1 MNNELP
7 LGFSIIICTCNGAS
21 RLEQT
26 IKHLAGLTIPPGH
39 KTELILVDNASTDNT
54 VAIAQKIWN
63 ELGTAFPLKVIS
75 EKRQGKGFAI
85 ETGYDA
91 ASYTY
96 ILTVDDDNWLDADYL
111 NIATRLF
118 QQHPGA
124 GILQGRN
131 VAAFEESPP
140 PWFEELETFFVIG
153 SPIPHT
159 GYFPQNHFGVWGAGM
174 VILNKDW
181 K

>member
-7 LGFSIIICTCNGAS
+7 LGFSIIVCTYNGAS

-54 VAIAQKIWN
+54 VAITQ
-63 ELGTAFPLKVIS
+63 
-75 EKRQGKGFAI
+75 KRQGKGFAI

-91 ASYTY
+91 ASYSY

-111 NIATRLF
+111 TIATRLF
-118 QQHPGA
+118 QQHPA
-124 GILQGRN
+124 
-131 VAAFEESPP
+131 
-140 PWFEELETFFVIG
+140 
-153 SPIPHT
+153 
-159 GYFPQNHFGVWGAGM
+159 
-174 VILNKDW
+174 
-181 K
+181 